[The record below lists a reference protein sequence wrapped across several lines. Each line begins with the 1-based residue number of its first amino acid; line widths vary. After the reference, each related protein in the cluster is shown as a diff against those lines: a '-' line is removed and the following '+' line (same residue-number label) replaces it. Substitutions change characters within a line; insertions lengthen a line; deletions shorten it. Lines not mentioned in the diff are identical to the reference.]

1 MRKML
6 WKIFPPYEVKLT
18 VEEAKVFLGQTAE
31 ICRSIVEPEIV
42 ALAKDADKTV
52 YSVRI
57 DRMKPDHL
65 ALLLITNV
73 VGRHIGSGAHHTYR
87 GVLSM
92 KGQDMLK
99 VWHSAQKAMME
110 RGYATEA
117 EVAEDNQWI
126 QEQIK
131 GVG

>member
-1 MRKML
+1 
-6 WKIFPPYEVKLT
+6 
-18 VEEAKVFLGQTAE
+18 
-31 ICRSIVEPEIV
+31 
-42 ALAKDADKTV
+42 
-52 YSVRI
+52 
-57 DRMKPDHL
+57 
-65 ALLLITNV
+65 
-73 VGRHIGSGAHHTYR
+73 
-87 GVLSM
+87 M